1 MILWPRLVLRPHGA
15 KLPAPA
21 ILAGEFPMIV
31 QSHRTYFAPMH
42 MHGAALVAVA
52 VVLVASAP
60 QVAAQQKRAFRVEE
74 ATIADIHRAI
84 LARQLTA
91 SELVNNYLKR
101 IEAYNGTCVK
111 GAVDPATGLQ
121 LGDIEPI
128 EHAGKL
134 NALIT
139 INLRGKRSKTDPSD
153 TDAGMPDALETAKAL
168 DAEFA
173 RTGKL
178 KGPLHGI
185 VFAIKDQF
193 DTFDM
198 RTTSGAAANYANDRP
213 PRDAEVVARLR
224 KAGAIILAKANMGE
238 YASGDR
244 STFGGTTCNPY
255 ETSRSAG
262 RSSGGSG
269 AAVAAN
275 LVTCA
280 IGEETGPSA
289 RNPAA
294 NNSLVG
300 IVATHSLVSRA
311 GLVPASLTRDR
322 AGVLCRT
329 VKDAA
334 TVLTALAGYDPRDA
348 VTAASAGQMPNR
360 PYESFADNASLK
372 GVRIGVV
379 REFMRAFTKAD
390 EDSIRVANAA
400 IADLAKAG
408 ATIVD
413 PGPDG
418 GLFKDAIAELLPGL
432 NAPFLVALYK
442 ELFPAATPI
451 VNTGIDITGDASRFS
466 PDLSLRALVEYE
478 PPNSGEVLYVLN
490 RYLRERGDKNIGS
503 VSDLISQSTFLNH
516 GRIDGVTLP
525 PKQRLEDLIT
535 RTERFTKVSDGSPYV
550 RRTAISNLDGNGW
563 HVQRTVL
570 QILVNKVMVDQKLD
584 ALVYPTKTIP
594 APLLAAPVEPSNVKT
609 IKDTITAVIDGE
621 QYERTADRAIDV
633 RGALTW
639 RLSPNGGFP
648 TIAVPAGFTKEVY
661 DRAAIRGE
669 DGSKRAGELMGPKAA
684 ELPVSI
690 DLLGRLF
697 TEPML
702 IRIAAAY
709 ERATRHRRPPKEF
722 PELPARI
729 VQTGAAR

>member
-91 SELVNNYLKR
+91 SELVNTYLKR

-451 VNTGIDITGDASRFS
+451 VNTGVDITGDASRFS

-478 PPNSGEVLYVLN
+478 PPKSGEVLYVLN